1 MKKIKWKIAAF
12 VAWVVIT
19 LMVVDVGLRGVSK
32 ADTSTNLVS
41 VAILL
46 FWILVSIAT
55 NCLTFK
61 NKKMKKIKF
70 VFMLSLILSALCLT
84 SCSERIDAGSEGIL
98 VNLYGSDKGVDDVSL
113 VTGRVWYNPFTEEV
127 YEYPTFV
134 QTIDYPA
141 FTINAKDG
149 SEFTVDP
156 TVSLKMVDGN
166 APRVFKKYRKELK
179 DIVNGTLFNYV
190 KDAFRIQLNK
200 YTTDQIV
207 SNRDLVERAIEAQL
221 SKALAREHFH
231 LEQLTSGLKYPS
243 SIVEAVNQ
251 KNKAIQEAQRALNE
265 VAVKKAEAEKML
277 VQARAEREANELKT
291 ASLTPAILKKMWIEK
306 WDGKLPVYG
315 NVPQMMMTT
324 K

>member
-1 MKKIKWKIAAF
+1 
-12 VAWVVIT
+12 
-19 LMVVDVGLRGVSK
+19 
-32 ADTSTNLVS
+32 
-41 VAILL
+41 
-46 FWILVSIAT
+46 
-55 NCLTFK
+55 
-61 NKKMKKIKF
+61 
-70 VFMLSLILSALCLT
+70 
-84 SCSERIDAGSEGIL
+84 
-98 VNLYGSDKGVDDVSL
+98 
-113 VTGRVWYNPFTEEV
+113 
-127 YEYPTFV
+127 
-134 QTIDYPA
+134 
-141 FTINAKDG
+141 
-149 SEFTVDP
+149 
-156 TVSLKMVDGN
+156 MVDGN

-207 SNRDLVERAIEAQL
+207 SNRDLVERAIETQL
-221 SKALAREHFH
+221 SKALAKEHFH

-306 WDGKLPVYG
+306 WDGTIPTVVTGG
-315 NVPQMMMTT
+315 NTSTFLDLSKIQ